1 MAFKQ
6 KARRPSRRGGS
17 RGKVGKRKV
26 RGPKPPPPPPVEI
39 DPSSPIQVGRLAE
52 AMGEKPATIVGH
64 LMTKLGVFATV
75 TQSIDP
81 TTATQVR
88 RARERSGRG
97 RGSSGVV
104 GRRSEEGALS
114 GVVGQRR
121 TTARSRAW
129 RADATAPRLGR
140 PPPSALRARRPR
152 VSLRAQHRC
161 APRKSAPPLPP
172 PSLVA
177 RRPELRA
184 GGTVANNS
192 FDADGEDGDG
202 NRF

>member
-1 MAFKQ
+1 
-6 KARRPSRRGGS
+6 
-17 RGKVGKRKV
+17 
-26 RGPKPPPPPPVEI
+26 
-39 DPSSPIQVGRLAE
+39 
-52 AMGEKPATIVGH
+52 MGEKPATIVGH

-129 RADATAPRLGR
+129 RADAAAPRTPSALR
-140 PPPSALRARRPR
+140 PPPSARGARASRSAHSTAAHRG
-152 VSLRAQHRC
+152 RAS
-161 APRKSAPPLPP
+161 PPP

-192 FDADGEDGDG
+192 FDC
-202 NRF
+202 